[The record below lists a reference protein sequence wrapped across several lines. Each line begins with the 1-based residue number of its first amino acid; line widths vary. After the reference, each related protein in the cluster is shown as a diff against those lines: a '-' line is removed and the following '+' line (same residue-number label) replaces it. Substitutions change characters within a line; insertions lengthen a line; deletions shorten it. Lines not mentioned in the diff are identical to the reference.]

1 MSWERVRPPRGGE
14 KRQEVLEP
22 VLMRKE
28 QAAHCWGIRA
38 DREERFGSRDAP
50 GCPRDSVSKP
60 GLPPS
65 SNKRVLRG

>member
-1 MSWERVRPPRGGE
+1 MQRVEEWLSWERVRPPRAGE

-50 GCPRDSVSKP
+50 GCPRMPQDAP
-60 GLPPS
+60 ET
-65 SNKRVLRG
+65 R